1 MKVLVT
7 CPPMIG
13 AIGVLAGDLATFGLD
28 ATTANV
34 VQVLSEDELIEL
46 LPSYDGWIMGD
57 DPCTRR
63 VLEAGKSG
71 HLKAVVKWGVGVDNV
86 DFEACH
92 ELGVPVTNTPGMFG
106 REVAEVALGYVICL
120 ARETVLVDRQIR
132 AGAWPKP
139 QGISLSG
146 KTVVLVGF
154 GNIGQETARRLLALN
169 VNVVACDP
177 EFHLPANLD
186 AVRPGEWPRA
196 VKDCDFIIFSCPLTE
211 QTRHMFNRE
220 TLVRLKPGVRV
231 INVSRGAV
239 IEEAAL
245 IEGLTKG
252 IVHSAALDVFEVEP
266 LPLSSPLRQFER
278 CVFGSH
284 NSSNT
289 YEAVLRA
296 SRNAIRQL
304 AEFLESS

>member
-1 MKVLVT
+1 
-7 CPPMIG
+7 MIG
-13 AIGVLAGDLATFGLD
+13 AIGALAEDFAAFGLD

-34 VQVLSEDELIEL
+34 VQVLSEDELTEL
-46 LPSYDGWIMGD
+46 LPAFDGWIMGD

-92 ELGVPVTNTPGMFG
+92 ELGVPVNNTPGMFG
-106 REVAEVALGYVICL
+106 REVADVALGYVICL
-120 ARETVLVDRQIR
+120 ARETVLVDRQVR
-132 AGAWPKP
+132 AGSWPKP

-146 KTVVLVGF
+146 KTAVIIGF
-154 GNIGQETARRLLALN
+154 GNVGQETARRLLALN
-169 VNVVACDP
+169 MNVVASDP
-177 EFHLPANLD
+177 EFHRPADLR
-186 AVRPGEWPRA
+186 AVRPGEWPWA
-196 VKDCDFIIFSCPLTE
+196 AKNCDFIIFSCPLTE

-220 TLVRLKPGVRV
+220 TLAHLKPGVRV
-231 INVSRGAV
+231 VNVSRGPI

-245 IEGLTKG
+245 MEGLASG
-252 IVHSAALDVFEVEP
+252 IVHAVALDVFEVEP
-266 LPLSSPLRQFER
+266 LPLSSPLRKFER

-296 SRNAIRQL
+296 SRAAIRQL
-304 AEFLESS
+304 AEFLQSF